1 MSATVALLVLFV
13 LVVGWDTLYDR
24 IRASDP
30 YFGRGELYRS
40 SLKMIRKNPWKG
52 TGLGT
57 WTSVYPA
64 YASKDF
70 GVFVN
75 ASHND
80 WLQWA
85 ADGGIPFAGLLF
97 VVFAGSIVIAR
108 RVPWALGVPM
118 VFLHSVIDFPMQGRF
133 LPAFV
138 FLILGVAARTSQ
150 EISGDSMRLGSRR
163 GVNFD
168 RFGQHKRGIERH
180 LASEEIEA
188 E

>member
-1 MSATVALLVLFV
+1 
-13 LVVGWDTLYDR
+13 
-24 IRASDP
+24 
-30 YFGRGELYRS
+30 
-40 SLKMIRKNPWKG
+40 
-52 TGLGT
+52 
-57 WTSVYPA
+57 
-64 YASKDF
+64 
-70 GVFVN
+70 
-75 ASHND
+75 
-80 WLQWA
+80 
-85 ADGGIPFAGLLF
+85 LLF
-97 VVFAGSIVIAR
+97 VVFAGSIVIVR